1 MQDDTFKLQKFN
13 EDFSWGKSCKEFYAR
28 SVAAVA
34 EYSMGS
40 NKILAGVK
48 AQKITT
54 PSVELRAYILYG
66 MGPWFCL
73 NRRTSL
79 KFKSF
84 ENF

>member
-13 EDFSWGKSCKEFYAR
+13 EDFSWGKSYKEFYAC
-28 SVAAVA
+28 SVAGRI
-34 EYSMGS
+34 GS
-40 NKILAGVK
+40 NKILAGVE

-73 NRRTSL
+73 NQRTSL

-84 ENF
+84 EKF